1 MEVTLKG
8 RRKKD
13 KDEAAVEGVRDEQSR
28 QVMRSKAG
36 GEKGLSISHRGS
48 RPELGRAAGMV
59 WDGVGKIT
67 GASSKGLMESK

>member
-1 MEVTLKG
+1 MEGSLKG
-8 RRKKD
+8 RRKKA

-28 QVMRSKAG
+28 QMRSKAG

-59 WDGVGKIT
+59 WDGVGEIQEQIRR
-67 GASSKGLMESK
+67 A